1 MITIDEEWAFKVDA
15 NNNHLPL
22 RWTEVKPKEGEP
34 YYEWR
39 HTGVFF
45 PNPKQ
50 VLGYI
55 MKVQLQEEQKD
66 VDFTIEQWFNMFSTQ
81 IDRLERCL

>member
-1 MITIDEEWAFKVDA
+1 MIKIDEEWAFKIDA

-39 HTGVFF
+39 HT
-45 PNPKQ
+45 
-50 VLGYI
+50 
-55 MKVQLQEEQKD
+55 
-66 VDFTIEQWFNMFSTQ
+66 
-81 IDRLERCL
+81 